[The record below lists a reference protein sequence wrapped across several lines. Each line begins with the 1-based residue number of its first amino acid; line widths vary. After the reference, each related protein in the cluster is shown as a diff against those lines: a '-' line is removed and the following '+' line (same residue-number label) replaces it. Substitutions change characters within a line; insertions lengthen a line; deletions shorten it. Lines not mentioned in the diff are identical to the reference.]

1 MSNKLLLFPFGGN
14 ARESLMSIF
23 AINERSKEWNILGFV
38 DDDRDKHG
46 KDCCGIK
53 VLGGSEVLKEIPDAY
68 VLAVP
73 GSPTNYRKRNEII
86 ASLAL
91 EQSRFA
97 TIIHPSVVRAPDST
111 IGYNTL
117 IMPNVVISCG
127 VSIGCHCVVLPN
139 TVVSHDSVV
148 DDYCC
153 VGSNVT
159 ISGSVHIESGC
170 YIGSGTKIREDIS
183 IGEGSLVGLGSNVI
197 SDIGAGVIAVGSPAR
212 EIRKIVS

>member
-1 MSNKLLLFPFGGN
+1 MANKLLLFPFGGN
-14 ARESLMSIF
+14 AREALMSVF
-23 AINERSKEWNILGFV
+23 AVNERSKEWDILGFV
-38 DDDRDKHG
+38 DDDRNKRG
-46 KDCCGIK
+46 MECCGIK
-53 VLGGSEVLKEIPDAY
+53 VLGGGEVLKEIPDAY

-86 ASLAL
+86 AGLAL

-97 TIIHPSVVRAPDST
+97 TIIHPSVVRSPDST
-111 IGYNTL
+111 VGYNTL

-127 VSIGCHCVVLPN
+127 VRIGCHCVVLPN

-197 SDIGAGVIAVGSPAR
+197 SDIAPGVIAVGSPAR
-212 EIRKIVS
+212 ELRKIVS